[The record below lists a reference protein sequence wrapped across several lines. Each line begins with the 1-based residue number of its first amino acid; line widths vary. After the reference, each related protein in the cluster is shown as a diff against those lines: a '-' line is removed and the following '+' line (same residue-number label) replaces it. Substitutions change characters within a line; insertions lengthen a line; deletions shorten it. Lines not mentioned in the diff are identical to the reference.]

1 MNTVDMGYSPQSAR
15 PALAARFHRLSFVST
30 IRASASSPSTDATTG
45 NSAAAERALQV
56 EIQSPRTVALA
67 ALSLAAIFS
76 TLSTHLV
83 TRSEEHTSELQSL
96 LRISYAVFCL
106 KKKINKS
113 TNTTLYKRHNE
124 LTPRTTITQTT
135 HTYAR
140 PSQT

>member
-45 NSAAAERALQV
+45 NSAAAERALQA

-76 TLSTHLV
+76 TLSHH
-83 TRSEEHTSELQSL
+83 TRKRVGSGKSVSVPLDLGGRRILKNKNQSESKT
-96 LRISYAVFCL
+96 L
-106 KKKINKS
+106 KK
-113 TNTTLYKRHNE
+113 
-124 LTPRTTITQTT
+124 
-135 HTYAR
+135 
-140 PSQT
+140 

>member
-45 NSAAAERALQV
+45 NSAAAERALQA

-83 TRSEEHTSELQSL
+83 TSPYQRSEEHNSELPSL
-96 LRISYAVFCL
+96 IRTSYAVFCV
-106 KKKINKS
+106 
-113 TNTTLYKRHNE
+113 
-124 LTPRTTITQTT
+124 
-135 HTYAR
+135 
-140 PSQT
+140 